1 MYSVHVKTA
10 VAHRSAVS
18 HWLLLV
24 DFDRPFLADSGL
36 LRPGNS
42 GQLLLDR
49 HDDFSAHA
57 RNFEE
62 LKKIKIYLTRS
73 STPKTVPFALPLSG
87 SSPNSE
93 SQEDA
98 KYIQLFVEW
107 KSAANQP

>member
-73 STPKTVPFALPLSG
+73 STPQNRALC
-87 SSPNSE
+87 SPTIS
-93 SQEDA
+93 
-98 KYIQLFVEW
+98 
-107 KSAANQP
+107 